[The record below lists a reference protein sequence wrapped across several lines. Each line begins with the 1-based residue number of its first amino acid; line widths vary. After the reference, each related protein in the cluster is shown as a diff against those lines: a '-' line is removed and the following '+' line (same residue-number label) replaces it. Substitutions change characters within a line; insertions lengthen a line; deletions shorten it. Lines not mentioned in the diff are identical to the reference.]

1 MWYAAAS
8 FWLGLLSGFALGLVA
23 NAYLLRGTSRI
34 ELRQNK
40 DLQRKFGLF
49 NWVLAVLCALASF
62 KLFG

>member
-1 MWYAAAS
+1 MWYAAVS
-8 FWLGLLSGFALGLVA
+8 FWLGLLAGFALGLVL
-23 NAYLLRGTSRI
+23 NAYLLRGTSRT

-49 NWVLAVLCALASF
+49 NWVLAILCAVLSF